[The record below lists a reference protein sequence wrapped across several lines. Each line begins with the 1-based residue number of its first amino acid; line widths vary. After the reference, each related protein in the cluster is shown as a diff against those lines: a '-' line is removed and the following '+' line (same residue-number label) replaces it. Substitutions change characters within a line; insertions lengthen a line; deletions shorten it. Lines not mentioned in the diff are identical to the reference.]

1 MDNIEQDEVLIE
13 GEPLLCIG
21 CGARIQTT
29 DKQAPGYTPKSAL
42 EKGLET
48 GELYCQRCFRLRHYN
63 EIVPVGL
70 TDDDFLK
77 LLTQIRDANALIVY
91 VVDIFDFNGSIIPG
105 LHRFV
110 GDNPIL
116 LVGNKEDLLPASL
129 KRSKLKD
136 WLRQRANEQGIRP
149 IDVSLLSAKTN
160 QSVDQF
166 LAKVDKYRDNRDVY
180 IVGVTNVGKS
190 TLINQIIRKQTGEKN
205 VITTSRFPGTTLDK
219 IEIPLDDKHVLV
231 DTPGIIHQ
239 SQMAHFLSGK
249 DLKIVSPQKQIK
261 PKVYQLN
268 DQQTV
273 FLAGVARFDYVSG
286 PKHGFTVYVEN
297 NLPLHR
303 TKLENADAFYAKH
316 VGDLLTPP
324 DSADSQLPPLA
335 RHEFK
340 VTEKSDLVFEGL
352 GWITVP
358 AGSVVAGYA
367 PEGVGVVIRKAM
379 I

>member
-1 MDNIEQDEVLIE
+1 MDDTTNTDVLVD
-13 GEPLLCIG
+13 GETLYCIG
-21 CGARIQTT
+21 CGAQIQTT
-29 DKQAPGYTPKSAL
+29 EKNKPGYTPKSAL

-77 LLTQIRDANALIVY
+77 LLTQIRDADALIVY

-116 LVGNKEDLLPASL
+116 LVGNKEDLLPRSL
-129 KRSKLKD
+129 KRPKLRD
-136 WLRQRANEQGIRP
+136 WIRQRANEQGLRP
-149 IDVSLLSAKTN
+149 IDVALVSAKTN
-160 QSVDQF
+160 HSVDQ
-166 LAKVDKYRDNRDVY
+166 LLQQIDKYREGRDVY

-190 TLINQIIRKQTGEKN
+190 TLINQIIHQRTGEQN
-205 VITTSRFPGTTLDK
+205 VITTSRFPGTTLDR
-219 IEIPLDDKHVLV
+219 IEIPLEDGHSLV
-231 DTPGIIHQ
+231 DTPGIIHE

-249 DLKIVSPQKQIK
+249 DLKIAAPQKQIK
-261 PKVYQLN
+261 PKVFQLN
-268 DQQTV
+268 DQQTI
-273 FLAGVARFDYVSG
+273 FLAGLARFDYVSG
-286 PKHGFTVYVEN
+286 PKNGFTVYVEN
-297 NLPLHR
+297 TLPLHR
-303 TKLENADAFYAKH
+303 TKLENADNFYDKH

-324 DSADSQLPPLA
+324 SDLDQLPPLT

-340 VTEKSDLVFEGL
+340 ITEKSDLVFEGL
-352 GWITVP
+352 GWVTVP
-358 AGSVVAGYA
+358 AGTVVAGYA
-367 PEGVGVVIRKAM
+367 PKGVGVLVRKAM